1 MDKVLSDSL
10 KVESCAG
17 CAFVFICALSSLLV
31 AQGGTGGDI
40 RSNHAGA
47 PILKHADLHV
57 AEATGRC
64 TRFLIYYKV
73 QMKHRGSD

>member
-1 MDKVLSDSL
+1 MLPDSL

-31 AQGGTGGDI
+31 AQGGTGSDI
-40 RSNHAGA
+40 RSNHAGGA

-64 TRFLIYYKV
+64 TQFLLYYKV
-73 QMKHRGSD
+73 QMKHSGSD

>member
-1 MDKVLSDSL
+1 MYIFSITSPCCKNRLIGCNYVDKVLTESL

-40 RSNHAGA
+40 
-47 PILKHADLHV
+47 
-57 AEATGRC
+57 
-64 TRFLIYYKV
+64 LISRVIMRKEV
-73 QMKHRGSD
+73 PS

>member
-1 MDKVLSDSL
+1 MDKVLPDSL

-40 RSNHAGA
+40 
-47 PILKHADLHV
+47 LKHADLHV

-64 TRFLIYYKV
+64 TRFLIYNKV